1 MDFQL
6 REFISDISI
15 LTLEGEF
22 SPKSLKFAINNIK
35 LKEIEFTGNGCF
47 IIFDNNE
54 NTTNLDALNC
64 EYNQSEFRFNGV
76 ELESNEMKL
85 LCDINVYVIDLKIDH
100 IELWNKLGTEMNK
113 IPAKYILRQ
122 MWKNDNNKTLERK

>member
-64 EYNQSEFRFNGV
+64 ECNQSEFRFNGV

-100 IELWNKLGTEMNK
+100 IELWNKLGTEMNE